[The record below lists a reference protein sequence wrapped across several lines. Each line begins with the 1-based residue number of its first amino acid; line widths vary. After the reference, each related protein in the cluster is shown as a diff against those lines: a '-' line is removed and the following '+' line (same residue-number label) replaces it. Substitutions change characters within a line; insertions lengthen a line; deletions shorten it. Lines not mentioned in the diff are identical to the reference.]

1 MKYLNEE
8 GLIELIGLIKAA
20 LNGKENLIEDLD
32 LIRLGARLGATSLQ
46 EHQDISH
53 LAEKAA
59 TLEGYGILD
68 AYTKEEIDSKVS
80 SVFTYK
86 GSVETLDALPATADV
101 GDVYEVVSEQANY
114 SWNGTEWTV
123 LGSVVDISGKADKG
137 TTLEDYG
144 IEDSYTKFDLSAII
158 NDNNPII
165 EDKKSYITKGNT
177 AFYNYQEASVNLY
190 SMERTAEGWRA
201 TSAIGASGLFITNN
215 TEDEMVIV
223 IMVRNYN
230 GYTRGAYKYGHASP
244 DDSPASIIY
253 KMAGNNA
260 VDLGTGVVTEPIAFP
275 LTIPAGRKGYFI
287 NTAYTPE
294 STVEGPLEIT
304 ESYSNTIFGVSDD
317 FQGMTIK
324 TEALL
329 PTPVILTQE
338 EYDAI
343 EPKKNTCLYF
353 IVEE

>member
-1 MKYLNEE
+1 
-8 GLIELIGLIKAA
+8 
-20 LNGKENLIEDLD
+20 
-32 LIRLGARLGATSLQ
+32 
-46 EHQDISH
+46 
-53 LAEKAA
+53 
-59 TLEGYGILD
+59 
-68 AYTKEEIDSKVS
+68 
-80 SVFTYK
+80 
-86 GSVETLDALPATADV
+86 
-101 GDVYEVVSEQANY
+101 
-114 SWNGTEWTV
+114 
-123 LGSVVDISGKADKG
+123 
-137 TTLEDYG
+137 
-144 IEDSYTKFDLSAII
+144 
-158 NDNNPII
+158 
-165 EDKKSYITKGNT
+165 
-177 AFYNYQEASVNLY
+177 
-190 SMERTAEGWRA
+190 MERTAEGWRA

-230 GYTRGAYKYGHASP
+230 GYTRGTYKYGHASP

-253 KMAGNNA
+253 KLAGHDA
-260 VDLGTGVVTEPIAFP
+260 VDCGAGAVTEPIAFP
-275 LTIPAGRKGYFI
+275 LTIPARRKGYFI
-287 NTAYTPE
+287 NTAYTPD

>member
-1 MKYLNEE
+1 MKFLDYD
-8 GLIELIGLIKAA
+8 GLVELVNQIKQ
-20 LNGKENLIEDLD
+20 LVGTKQDTIEDLEV
-32 LIRLGARLGATSLQ
+32 IKLGARLGATSLQ

-53 LAEKAA
+53 LAEKTT

-68 AYTKEEIDSKVS
+68 AYTKEEIDRKVS

-101 GDVYEVVSEQANY
+101 GDVYEVVNEQANY

-144 IEDSYTKFDLSAII
+144 IEDSYTKFDLSAVI

-165 EDKKSYITKGNT
+165 ENKKSYITKGNT

-215 TEDEMVIV
+215 TENEMVII

-230 GYTRGAYKYGHASP
+230 GYTRGAYKYGHASS

-275 LTIPAGRKGYFI
+275 LTIPAGRKGYFV
-287 NTAYTPE
+287 NTAYTPD

-317 FQGMTIK
+317 FQAMTIK

-353 IVEE
+353 IIEE